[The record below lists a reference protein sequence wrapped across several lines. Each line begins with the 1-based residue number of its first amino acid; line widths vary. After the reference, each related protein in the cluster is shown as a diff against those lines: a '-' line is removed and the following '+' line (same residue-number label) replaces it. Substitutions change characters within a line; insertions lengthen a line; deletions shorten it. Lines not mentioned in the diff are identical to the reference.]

1 MGEGGGLPGAK
12 PPSGTLTADS
22 KSTGKKKKYI
32 YIYIYIN
39 IYIYYIYIYRMAKF
53 IWVCQYNVALNP
65 NDLFGQPII
74 SILGRPCIS
83 STPLRK
89 TPLDSGWRSQQET
102 KHIQK
107 GGPAR

>member
-12 PPSGTLTADS
+12 PPSGTLSAHS
-22 KSTGKKKKYI
+22 KYTGKKK
-32 YIYIYIN
+32 N
-39 IYIYYIYIYRMAKF
+39 IYIYIYIYRMAKF

-74 SILGRPCIS
+74 SILERACIS